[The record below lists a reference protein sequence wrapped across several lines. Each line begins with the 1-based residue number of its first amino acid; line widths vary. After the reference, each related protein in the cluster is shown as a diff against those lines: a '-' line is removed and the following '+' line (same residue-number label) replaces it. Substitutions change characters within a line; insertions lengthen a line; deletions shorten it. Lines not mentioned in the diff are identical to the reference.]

1 MPAYEILL
9 PIGGVGGEESEI
21 ASFSPREGI
30 DIPGGGD
37 ADGDFVPFSLREV
50 EFPLLSLKLPIA
62 VET

>member
-30 DIPGGGD
+30 DIPGRGN
-37 ADGDFVPFSLREV
+37 ADGDFVPFSLR
-50 EFPLLSLKLPIA
+50 
-62 VET
+62 